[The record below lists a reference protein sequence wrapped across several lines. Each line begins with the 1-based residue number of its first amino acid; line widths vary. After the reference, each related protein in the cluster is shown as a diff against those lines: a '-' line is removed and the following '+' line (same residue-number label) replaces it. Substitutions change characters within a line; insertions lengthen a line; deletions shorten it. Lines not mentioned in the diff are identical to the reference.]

1 MKVALIGTGKTG
13 GKVAHDHSDTIKFD
27 SKNRPTLEKL
37 KECDVVISF
46 VPGDIFVEYIPLLIE
61 SKLPVVVGSTG
72 FEWDKKVKSELEEK
86 KLRWVHAHNFSMGMS
101 IVKSLIETISK
112 SSELLEDVTFKIHD
126 IHHEKKLDAPSGTA
140 LSWKKWLGKDTKIT
154 SERTGDVIGY
164 HHLDM
169 QTPYESIKLVHEA
182 KDRGIF
188 ARGALW
194 SANQVLNNTNLPFGL
209 IHFNDL
215 VISQIK

>member
-1 MKVALIGTGKTG
+1 MKVALLGTGKTG
-13 GKVAHDHSDTIKFD
+13 SKVAHDHSNTIAFD
-27 SKNRPTLEKL
+27 SKNLPTLEKL
-37 KECDVVISF
+37 KSCDVVISF
-46 VPGDIFVEYIPLLIE
+46 VPGDIFVEYIPMLIK
-61 SKLPVVVGSTG
+61 SKLPVVIGSTG
-72 FEWDKKVKSELEEK
+72 FEWTEETKKQLIDQ

-101 IVKSLIETISK
+101 IVKTLIETISK

-126 IHHEKKLDAPSGTA
+126 IHHVKKLDAPSGTA
-140 LSWKKWLGKDTKIT
+140 ISWKKWLAKDAKIT

-164 HHLDM
+164 HHLEM

-194 SANQVLNNTNLPFGL
+194 SANQALNNTNLPFGL